1 MSTVILSAI
10 GSSVGSS
17 LMEMIGQF
25 IGAELGAALSSK
37 IDSAL
42 FGLDNTKYGPR
53 LKNLNIQTSTYG
65 KMIPII
71 YGTVRVAGNMIWAQP
86 IKEVSSED
94 AKIASI
100 LGIGK
105 TGSYVSYSYFATLAI
120 GICEGEIE
128 DVTKIWANDKLLTA
142 DEINFK
148 LYKGTEDQE
157 PDPLI
162 EATEGSTPAYR
173 GLAYIV
179 IEDFPLADYGNR
191 VPNFTFEVTS
201 LPKVNNSSVAARIK
215 NVNLIP
221 GSGEFVYDTKIQMKI
236 AQEDVGD
243 KSMTH
248 GPAQRVNHHNY
259 SSETDFM
266 LSLKQLRM
274 TLPNV
279 EWVSV
284 VVNWFASSLDIKD
297 CKIYPAV
304 EFQYDSVTI
313 PDDWQVGETTRS
325 KAKLV
330 SKDSQGNLRY
340 GGTIS
345 DVALL
350 RCVEELHSRGYK
362 VMLYPMLLMDTPTK
376 PWRGYL
382 TGLSEDV
389 SSFFVEYNK
398 LISHYLTLFQDQI
411 DGFIIGSEFIGL
423 TKIKDNSGDYPAAI
437 EFVKLAEQVKQK
449 LGRNTIVTYA
459 ADWTEY
465 HSSDGWYNMDE
476 LWSSRYID
484 VIGIDAYFP
493 LTDGRQPTFSYT
505 KHDIERGWTRGEG
518 YDYFYLDSKNRAGKT
533 DYTDSRF
540 ALKNIEEWWSK
551 HHINPDGKTT
561 KWQPKMKKIWFTE
574 YGFPSVDGC
583 SNQPNAFIDQS
594 SIDSKYPYYS
604 KGNVDFYAQRTAI
617 DGTLAK
623 WHNSEMVE
631 KMFLWAWDARPYP
644 YFPDL
649 CKVWAD
655 CGNWQTGHWI
665 QGKISLLGID
675 TVIADILQRSGID
688 QFDVSML
695 RGFLH
700 GYVINHKQPLRSI
713 IQVLQNAYFFD
724 IIQQNHKLLFLHI
737 GREADTFIT
746 MGDIVPDVRYSGQNL
761 ISIERISDLEL
772 NSKVNVMYISR
783 IFDYQVNVKYAQLP
797 NSGGFNNATAVEI
810 PLILEENQAQ
820 NIAEVMLYNL
830 QQERN
835 IYNFTLPIRYLWLSP
850 SDIIKITND
859 KEEHVLRITKIKMG
873 SLSLQIEGVSYSSS
887 IYQFS
892 FPAVKGETT
901 NVNLPKY
908 LSDTYLKI
916 LYLPYDK
923 DHIKLVV
930 GGAEDN
936 WRGAVIFMSENNGQ
950 NYRAIANTNQPSIY
964 GFVINHLDEGQAGA
978 LDEKNKIEIVL
989 SHGAVLNEA
998 NLALVDDEIIEF
1010 YNAELI
1016 SKNRYRLSKLLRG
1029 KFGTEKYIKSHQKGE
1044 RFVLLNELI
1053 VSIKISPSM
1062 IGRACLYKAVTY
1074 GASVDN
1080 AKALEFKL
1088 PDKI

>member
-1 MSTVILSAI
+1 MSTIILSAI

-17 LMEMIGQF
+17 FMGMIGQF
-25 IGAELGAALSSK
+25 IGAELGAALGSR

-42 FGLDNTKYGPR
+42 FGLDNTKHGPR
-53 LKNLNIQTSTYG
+53 IKDLNIQTSTYG

-71 YGTVRVAGNMIWAQP
+71 YGTARVAGNIIWAQP
-86 IKEVSSED
+86 IKEVRSED
-94 AKIASI
+94 AKTASI
-100 LGIGK
+100 LGFGK
-105 TGSYVSYSYFATLAI
+105 ADSYVSYSYFATLAI

-128 DVTKIWANDKLLTA
+128 DITKIWANDKLLIA
-142 DEINFK
+142 DEISFR
-148 LYKGTEDQE
+148 LYQGTEDQE

-162 EATEGSTPAYR
+162 ESIEGSSPAYR

-179 IEDFPLADYGNR
+179 IEDFPLADYSNR

-236 AQEDVGD
+236 AQENVGD
-243 KSMTH
+243 KNITY
-248 GPAQRVNHHNY
+248 GTAQRVNHHNY

-266 LSLKQLRM
+266 LSLKQLKM
-274 TLPNV
+274 NLPNV

-284 VVNWFASSLDIKD
+284 VVNWFANNLDIKD

-313 PDDWQVGETTRS
+313 PDDWQVGEITRS
-325 KAKLV
+325 KAKLI
-330 SKDSQGNLRY
+330 SKDDQGNPRY
-340 GGTIS
+340 GGTVS
-345 DVALL
+345 DLALL
-350 RCVEELHSRGYK
+350 RCIQELHSRGYK
-362 VMLYPMLLMDTPTK
+362 VMLYPMLLMDTPNK

-389 SSFFVEYNK
+389 NSFFVEYNK
-398 LISHYLTLFQDQI
+398 FILHYSTLFQGKI
-411 DGFIIGSEFIGL
+411 DGFIIGSEFVGL
-423 TKIKDNSGDYPAAI
+423 TKIKDNSGSYPAI
-437 EFVKLAEQVKQK
+437 TELIKLARQVKQN
-449 LGRNTIVTYA
+449 LGHNAIVTYA

-465 HSSDGWYNMDE
+465 HSLDGWYHMDE
-476 LWSSRYID
+476 LWSSKYID

-493 LTDGRQPTFSYT
+493 LTDGRQPTFGYT
-505 KHDIERGWTRGEG
+505 KHDIEKGWISGEG
-518 YDYFYLDSKNRAGKT
+518 YDYFYLDPKNKNGKT
-533 DYTDSRF
+533 NYTDNRF
-540 ALKNIEEWWSK
+540 AWKNIEEWWSK
-551 HHINPDGKTT
+551 YHINPDGKTT
-561 KWQPKMKKIWFTE
+561 KWQPKMKKMWFTE

-583 SNQPNAFIDQS
+583 GNQPNAFIDQS

-604 KGNVDFYAQRTAI
+604 QGNVDFHAQRTAV

-655 CGNWQTGHWI
+655 YGNWQTGHWI

-675 TVIADILQRSGID
+675 TVIADMLQRSGID

-700 GYVINHKQPLRSI
+700 GYVISYRQPLRSI
-713 IQVLQNAYFFD
+713 IQVLQNTYFFD
-724 IIQQNHKLLFLHI
+724 VIQQDRKLLFLHI
-737 GREADTFIT
+737 GREADIFVTT
-746 MGDIVPDVRYSGQNL
+746 DDIVPDTRYSGQNL
-761 ISIERISDLEL
+761 ISIERIIEL
-772 NSKVNVMYISR
+772 KSKVNVMYISR
-783 IFDYQVNVKYAQLP
+783 IFDYQTNVRYAKLP
-797 NSGGFNNATAVEI
+797 NNGGFNTAITVEI

-820 NIAEVMLYNL
+820 NIAEVMLYNF

-835 IYNFTLPIRYLWLSP
+835 IYNFTLPIKYLWLSP

-859 KEEHVLRITKIKMG
+859 KEEHVLRITKIKTG
-873 SLSLQIEGVSYSSS
+873 SLSLQIEGVSYNSS

-892 FPAVKGETT
+892 FPAVKGEIT
-901 NVNLPKY
+901 NANLPKH

-930 GGAEDN
+930 GAVEDN
-936 WRGAVIFMSENNGQ
+936 WRGAIIFMSENNGQ
-950 NYRAIANTNQPSIY
+950 NYKAIANTNQPSIY
-964 GFVINHLDEGQAGA
+964 GFVINHLDEGQVGA
-978 LDEKNKIEIVL
+978 LDEENKVEIVL
-989 SHGAVLNEA
+989 NYSTISDEA
-998 NLALVDDEIIEF
+998 NLALVGDEIIEF
-1010 YNAELI
+1010 HNVELI

-1029 KFGTEKYIKSHQKGE
+1029 KFGTEKYMKSHQKGE
-1044 RFVLLNELI
+1044 GFVLLNE
-1053 VSIKISPSM
+1053 SIINMDIKSSM
-1062 IGRACLYKAVTY
+1062 MGKSLFFKAVTY
-1074 GASVDN
+1074 GRSIDD

-1088 PDKI
+1088 LDKI